1 MQVAFND
8 LNASQIRG
16 LKQRVQ
22 KFRVRFNKRA
32 FKAPIKVS
40 LVSIEEEGGSVAGTY
55 LDDPG
60 GPDFAHHAVENDCV
74 TPRVGWVIERISIV
88 IILIF
93 RKGNF
98 GVVAG
103 EPIEEGELL
112 FLVKLNAQ
120 YGRTARLLAQSS
132 RDVFFCRDR

>member
-1 MQVAFND
+1 MARVDEKDVARLQAGEQCKLNVLQLAFND
-8 LNASQIRG
+8 CDARQIRG
-16 LKQRVQ
+16 FKQRAQ
-22 KFRVRFNKRA
+22 KLRVRFNKRA

-40 LVSIEEEGGSVAGTY
+40 LVSIEEEGGSVARTY

-93 RKGNF
+93 RKGN
-98 GVVAG
+98 
-103 EPIEEGELL
+103 LL
-112 FLVKLNAQ
+112 
-120 YGRTARLLAQSS
+120 RCT
-132 RDVFFCRDR
+132 